1 MDCILVIFFYN
12 YFMRNYTLLVLSVIL
27 LNGIFHCPNV
37 HAESLNHACH
47 DQAEC
52 VFEGDSNCPES
63 SEIAISKKSAH
74 RVIFSAILPQNEK
87 GHFVQKYENHFYFCF
102 SAYMVI

>member
-1 MDCILVIFFYN
+1 
-12 YFMRNYTLLVLSVIL
+12 MRNYPLLVLSVIL
-27 LNGIFHCPNV
+27 LNGIFHCPDV

-63 SEIAISKKSAH
+63 SEIAISKKRTLEIDVDISVDH
-74 RVIFSAILPQNEK
+74 RRIQYLHQDLCKVYDPTPHLQLNFSPKFLSHQVFLI
-87 GHFVQKYENHFYFCF
+87 
-102 SAYMVI
+102 